1 MKEGKLGVLRCDT
14 MVFGDPAVFLFVVE
28 VEVPGLLKV
37 MVSRYQC
44 TWCRVQKTGFPVSCV
59 CDL

>member
-1 MKEGKLGVLRCDT
+1 MKGGKLDVLRCDT

-28 VEVPGLLKV
+28 VEVAGLLKGV
-37 MVSRYQC
+37 VHPYQC
-44 TWCRVQKTGFPVSCV
+44 TWCRVQKTGFPISCV